1 MIGDAW
7 MSEHLTKYIGKI
19 NHNSSIIQ
27 IPKKDNSSVITFYNF
42 LNMRIMGNGM
52 SVKGIV
58 ILTIEEN
65 YNLVEQ
71 TKVFETVCKY
81 MGLMDNNSPKE
92 EIHHR
97 EDASWYYDQAEIPW
111 LKFHD
116 MLDAM
121 EILGIKIT
129 RKLEKK

>member
-1 MIGDAW
+1 
-7 MSEHLTKYIGKI
+7 
-19 NHNSSIIQ
+19 
-27 IPKKDNSSVITFYNF
+27 
-42 LNMRIMGNGM
+42 MRIMGNGM

-65 YNLVEQ
+65 YHLVEQ

-81 MGLMDNNSPKE
+81 MGLMDNNLPDE
-92 EIHHR
+92 EIHH
-97 EDASWYYDQAEIPW
+97 DVDNVYYYDQSKVHW
-111 LKFHD
+111 VNFHD

-121 EILGIKIT
+121 EMLGIKIT

>member
-1 MIGDAW
+1 
-7 MSEHLTKYIGKI
+7 
-19 NHNSSIIQ
+19 
-27 IPKKDNSSVITFYNF
+27 
-42 LNMRIMGNGM
+42 MGNGM

-65 YNLVEQ
+65 YDLVEQ
-71 TKVFETVCKY
+71 TKVFVTVCKY
-81 MGLMDNNSPKE
+81 MGLMDNNFPKE

-97 EDASWYYDQAEIPW
+97 EDASWYYDQAEISW

>member
-1 MIGDAW
+1 MND
-7 MSEHLTKYIGKI
+7 MS
-19 NHNSSIIQ
+19 
-27 IPKKDNSSVITFYNF
+27 
-42 LNMRIMGNGM
+42 NGM

-81 MGLMDNNSPKE
+81 MGLMDNNLPKE

-97 EDASWYYDQAEIPW
+97 EDASWYYDQAEISW

-121 EILGIKIT
+121 NILGIKIT

>member
-1 MIGDAW
+1 
-7 MSEHLTKYIGKI
+7 MS
-19 NHNSSIIQ
+19 
-27 IPKKDNSSVITFYNF
+27 
-42 LNMRIMGNGM
+42 NGM

-97 EDASWYYDQAEIPW
+97 EDASWYYDQAI
-111 LKFHD
+111 LSDMSKFHD

>member
-1 MIGDAW
+1 
-7 MSEHLTKYIGKI
+7 
-19 NHNSSIIQ
+19 
-27 IPKKDNSSVITFYNF
+27 
-42 LNMRIMGNGM
+42 MGNGM

-81 MGLMDNNSPKE
+81 MGLMDNNFPKE
-92 EIHHR
+92 EIKH
-97 EDASWYYDQAEIPW
+97 DVDNIYYYDQAEISW

-121 EILGIKIT
+121 EILDIKIT
-129 RKLEKK
+129 LKLEKK

>member
-1 MIGDAW
+1 MND
-7 MSEHLTKYIGKI
+7 MS
-19 NHNSSIIQ
+19 
-27 IPKKDNSSVITFYNF
+27 
-42 LNMRIMGNGM
+42 NGM

-81 MGLMDNNSPKE
+81 MGLMDNNFPKE

-111 LKFHD
+111 IAFHD

-121 EILGIKIT
+121 NILDIKIT

>member
-1 MIGDAW
+1 
-7 MSEHLTKYIGKI
+7 
-19 NHNSSIIQ
+19 
-27 IPKKDNSSVITFYNF
+27 
-42 LNMRIMGNGM
+42 MRIMSNGM

-71 TKVFETVCKY
+71 TKVFVTVCKY

-121 EILGIKIT
+121 EMLDIKIT
-129 RKLEKK
+129 RKLEKE